1 MTRVVGGVTDRPPF
15 TLTLSAYGAR
25 LTGCP
30 LRTYYSD
37 PEVYVAGQVAVRE
50 ALGPDLLFSPFA
62 LALLGEPFGSTL
74 AWFDHQP
81 PNLDRPAVPTVAEA
95 ARLPLPD
102 VDAHPT
108 LLFLRESVRRLARAY
123 KGDVPV
129 VGMVLCPVDLPPLIV
144 GLDAWMDA
152 VVSRDPAVP
161 RLLERCTCFFVEFGN
176 ALLGDGA
183 AFLAFPGVFCSPA
196 VLPMSMLT
204 SLVLPVLAEAFQQ
217 VRGPLVWHHGGI
229 RLAPHLEALRGL
241 PNVIGYAVD
250 SSDSLAQARQVLGE
264 GPVLLGNLDGPSL
277 DQRSPDEVHRQA
289 RAILLDRARDPRFI
303 LASSA
308 ADVPMAT
315 PLENLHAVREA
326 VLSFHGMP

>member
-1 MTRVVGGVTDRPPF
+1 MARLVGGVTDRPPF

-30 LRTYYSD
+30 LRTYYRD
-37 PEVYVAGQVAVRE
+37 PEAYVAGQVAVRE
-50 ALGPDLLFSPFA
+50 ELGPDLVFSPFA
-62 LALLGEPFGSTL
+62 LALLGEPFGSSM

-108 LLFLRESVRRLARAY
+108 VLFFRESVRRLARAY
-123 KGDVPV
+123 KGEVPV
-129 VGMVLCPVDLPPLIV
+129 VGVVLCPVDLPPLIV
-144 GLDAWMDA
+144 GLDAWMEA
-152 VVSRDPAVP
+152 LVSHDPAVP
-161 RLLERCTCFFVEFGN
+161 RLLEHCTRFFVEFGN
-176 ALLGDGA
+176 ALLADGA
-183 AFLAFPGVFCSPA
+183 GFLAFPGVFCSPA
-196 VLPMSMLT
+196 VLPLSMVRNLA
-204 SLVLPVLAEAFQQ
+204 LPVLAEAFQQ
-217 VRGPLVWHHGGI
+217 VRGPIVWHHGGNP
-229 RLAPHLEALRGL
+229 LVVHLEALRGL
-241 PNVIGYAVD
+241 SNVIGYAVD

-289 RAILLDRARDPRFI
+289 RAILLDRARDRRFI

-308 ADVPMAT
+308 ADVPLAT
-315 PLENLHAVREA
+315 PLENLRAVREA
-326 VLSFHGMP
+326 VLSSCGVP